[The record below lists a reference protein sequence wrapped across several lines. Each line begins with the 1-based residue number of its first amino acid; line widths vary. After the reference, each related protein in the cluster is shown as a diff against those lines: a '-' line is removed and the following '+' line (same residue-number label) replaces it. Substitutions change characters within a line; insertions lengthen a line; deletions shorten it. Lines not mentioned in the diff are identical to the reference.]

1 MQTLCVPLDG
11 SHGEEAQQPECR
23 TQARTDKTEQ
33 LMSHTWSQPQGSK
46 GTSDPLINHLEETEC
61 SI

>member
-1 MQTLCVPLDG
+1 MQTLSVPLDG
-11 SHGEEAQQPECR
+11 SHAEKAQQLGCR
-23 TQARTDKTEQ
+23 TQAWADKTQ
-33 LMSHTWSQPQGSK
+33 QPMSHLVSTPRSK